1 MSCFVSYVL
10 QDAEGLWKRQ
20 AIEGDKN
27 KAKGGTEGSAFW
39 KSELE
44 ARYRS
49 GSDATPFQIRFNQR

>member
-1 MSCFVSYVL
+1 MCYRMLKAYGSGRAV
-10 QDAEGLWKRQ
+10 
-20 AIEGDKN
+20 EGDKS
-27 KAKGGTEGSAFW
+27 KAKGNTESSAFW